1 MNIDATYEGYKS
13 FKMHKFRIFKKTN
26 KNIAWLKIEEG
37 VINIESGIKMVFAFL
52 DYDENVIDKNL
63 FLIDGEDF
71 SNLGKSGLDIRI
83 ALINKILEY
92 TDSVIVRE

>member
-1 MNIDATYEGYKS
+1 MNIDATHES
-13 FKMHKFRIFKKTN
+13 NINFKMHTFRIFKKTN

-52 DYDENVIDKNL
+52 DYDQNVIEKNL
-63 FLIDGEDF
+63 FLINGEEF